1 MADTPKVELRRHPK
15 MTGQAVE
22 KPKNPKE
29 TLGKLLRYFVKS
41 KNLLFALLVVLLAVT
56 ITSLATPALQ
66 LCIRDSPLRAS
77 SIRLCWFPGPAS
89 EAQRQLF
96 LH

>member
-1 MADTPKVELRRHPK
+1 

-41 KNLLFALLVVLLAVT
+41 KNLLFALLVVVLAVT

-66 LCIRDSPLRAS
+66 GEVIDTKQP
-77 SIRLCWFPGPAS
+77 
-89 EAQRQLF
+89 
-96 LH
+96 